1 MTDIEYRVADLL
13 NFSSQQKPIDFEQT
27 FNSLIGDRISS
38 AIDQKKIEIAQRM
51 FGAQGPESDIE
62 DTEEDNDAE
71 AA

>member
-27 FNSLIGDRISS
+27 FQSLIGDRLTY
-38 AIDQKKIEIAQRM
+38 AIDQKKIEVAQHM
-51 FGAQGPESDIE
+51 FSGHGSEQEIE